1 MREAPMRSRRKRAL
15 MATAVLIAFAAAAVP
30 SFAGE
35 RSAAPSAGPA
45 DPRGG
50 DQDQSALAEYYL
62 SRLARRSKKTRNTAG
77 GIGTAV
83 GALSL
88 AGGLALVGQDDEE
101 DWLGLGEFFGTV
113 MIVEGGL
120 ACVMGAYSLAVPS
133 PAEKSYKR
141 VRDIS
146 DPGERETAC
155 ADALASL
162 ARKGRTSR
170 MISGG
175 LMCAVGVVSAI
186 PSGDEGSS
194 GSLLPMACAG
204 GLALVAF
211 LVKSPAERS
220 YRAYLER
227 SGVKPVPELIL
238 GIGPRGDVRAGLS
251 LAF

>member
-1 MREAPMRSRRKRAL
+1 MRPKRKKAL
-15 MATAVLIAFAAAAVP
+15 TAVAVLIAFAAAAVP

-35 RSAAPSAGPA
+35 EDAGGSAGPA

-50 DQDQSALAEYYL
+50 GQDQSALAEYYL
-62 SRLARRSKKTRNTAG
+62 SRLAQRSKKTRTTAG
-77 GIGTAV
+77 GIGTAA

-88 AGGLALVGQDDEE
+88 AGGLALVGQDDED
-101 DWLGLGEFFGTV
+101 DWIGLSEIFGTM

-120 ACVMGAYSLAVPS
+120 ACVMGVYSLAVPS

-155 ADALASL
+155 ADALAGL

-170 MISGG
+170 LIGGG
-175 LMCAVGVVSAI
+175 LMCAMGVVGVITS
-186 PSGDEGSS
+186 SDEGSS
-194 GSLLPMACAG
+194 GQLLSAACAG
-204 GLALVAF
+204 GLALYAF
-211 LVKSPAERS
+211 LVKSPAEKS

-227 SGVKPVPELIL
+227 RGVMLVPDLIL
-238 GIGPRGDVRAGLS
+238 GFGPRGGVRAGIS
-251 LAF
+251 LTF